1 MGMHVFFT
9 VIRSFPGMFRNFVFL
24 SAGVI
29 DTSRFKGAEE
39 VVNLAEDLKVQLLK
53 YVEFAKGHGFYA
65 EARSEVGT
73 DAITV
78 LDHLAC
84 ATARDFPNVMFFA
97 GKLVFKE
104 EDVFSR
110 MLHNQTS
117 FLVQKKLVFQGLTMI
132 ILPIRAM

>member
-1 MGMHVFFT
+1 MLKEVFGSHKPVIAMAHFPPLPGTSLYDANKGMDGIVEY
-9 VIRSFPGMFRNFVFL
+9 VAR
-24 SAGVI
+24 
-29 DTSRFKGAEE
+29 
-39 VVNLAEDLKVQLLK
+39 DLKAQLEK

-78 LDHLAC
+78 LDRLA
-84 ATARDFPNVMFFA
+84 AGTARDYPSTMFFA

-104 EDVFSR
+104 EDLISR
-110 MLHNQTS
+110 FLHNQTS
-117 FLVQKKLVFQGLTMI
+117 FLVQKKLVYQGLPMI